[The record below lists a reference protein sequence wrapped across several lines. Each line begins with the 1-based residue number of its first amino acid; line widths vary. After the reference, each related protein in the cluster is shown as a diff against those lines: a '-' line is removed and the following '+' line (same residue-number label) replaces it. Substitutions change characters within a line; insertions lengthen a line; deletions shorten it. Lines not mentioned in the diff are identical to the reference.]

1 MTMDTQNNVINY
13 LTIGYR
19 TSFHFT
25 LSYRMCRQNVFSS
38 YRTHK
43 QKIWYVTIVN
53 NKDNIMYGDGLMA
66 MP

>member
-1 MTMDTQNNVINY
+1 M
-13 LTIGYR
+13 IGLSAIVYR
-19 TSFHFT
+19 FT
-25 LSYRMCRQNVFSS
+25 LHSRLVSLGLNAFSS

-66 MP
+66 IP